1 MTRRP
6 WPGTAL
12 RVEIGYHP
20 LLKPRSGTRLRV
32 HPGAIPG
39 RSMNPF
45 EGLEIPLDASTED
58 IKTAYHRLAKQW
70 HPDRYTGQEKEVAEA
85 RFRELAEAF
94 SILKDPGRRLS
105 LQQQMPR
112 VQAPSAPTAREKE
125 SPQERSPE
133 DWAAMAREA
142 FNDGKIDQ
150 ARALVYYAIR
160 MDGSKAA
167 YHALLASI
175 LEQEGGDVRA
185 VVKSL
190 EAAVRLD
197 PKDVES
203 HIKLAGLFHS
213 QGMSAR
219 SQRHLQL
226 ARELAP
232 NHPKLRQPKAARPEL
247 KGGKRTAPTPPAG
260 LMDQLRDLWDRLTRR
275 G

>member
-1 MTRRP
+1 
-6 WPGTAL
+6 
-12 RVEIGYHP
+12 
-20 LLKPRSGTRLRV
+20 
-32 HPGAIPG
+32 
-39 RSMNPF
+39 MNPF
-45 EGLEIPLDASTED
+45 EVLEISPDASAED

-70 HPDRYTGQEKEVAEA
+70 HPDRYTGKEKEVAEA

-105 LQQQMPR
+105 FQQQMPR
-112 VQAPSAPTAREKE
+112 VQAAPATAAREQD
-125 SPQERSPE
+125 SPRERSAE
-133 DWAAMAREA
+133 DWAGMAREA
-142 FNDGKIDQ
+142 FKDGKVDQ
-150 ARALVYYAIR
+150 ARALVHYAIR

-190 EAAVRLD
+190 EMAVRLD

-203 HIKLAGLFHS
+203 HIKLAGHFQS

-219 SQRHLQL
+219 AQRHLQL
-226 ARELAP
+226 AHELAP
-232 NHPKLRQPKAARPEL
+232 NHPKLRQPKAARPEP
-247 KGGKRTAPTPPAG
+247 KGGKRPAPTPPPG
-260 LMDQLRDLWDRLTRR
+260 LVDQLRDLWDRLTRR